1 MTPVP
6 VSDGGTAAAI
16 VGPRSM
22 LCKYFLQSFA
32 AHQPREAQVP
42 NYVLSLDTKNVKLKS
57 VISKTQT
64 GCGIFLI
71 LEKDPLIVGTQ
82 GLLDPRLGTFG

>member
-42 NYVLSLDTKNVKLKS
+42 NYVLSLDTKKWEIK
-57 VISKTQT
+57 ISD
-64 GCGIFLI
+64 L
-71 LEKDPLIVGTQ
+71 KDPNWVRYFSNFRERPSDRG
-82 GLLDPRLGTFG
+82 DPRPA